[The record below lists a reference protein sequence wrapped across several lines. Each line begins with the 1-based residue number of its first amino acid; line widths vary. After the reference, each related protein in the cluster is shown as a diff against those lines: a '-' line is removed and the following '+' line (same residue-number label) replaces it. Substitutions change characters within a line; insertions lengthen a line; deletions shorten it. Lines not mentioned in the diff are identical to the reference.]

1 MFPPLLNPPRL
12 YLAYNEHPQSLAFCT
27 HVNVITRMQ
36 HVACVCHELFQVYR
50 VRHFTYKDNF
60 DMLLFHKLFNA
71 RDKLNAKN
79 NMDIKVDLVFV
90 DEG

>member
-1 MFPPLLNPPRL
+1 
-12 YLAYNEHPQSLAFCT
+12 
-27 HVNVITRMQ
+27 MQ

-50 VRHFTYKDNF
+50 VLHFSYKVDF

>member
-1 MFPPLLNPPRL
+1 MFPSLSNARNL
-12 YLAYNEHPQSLAFCT
+12 YVAYNKHQQLLGFCT

-50 VRHFTYKDNF
+50 VTKFTYKDNF

-71 RDKLNAKN
+71 TDKLNAK
-79 NMDIKVDLVFV
+79 K
-90 DEG
+90 

>member
-1 MFPPLLNPPRL
+1 MFPPLTTPPRF
-12 YLAYNEHPQSLAFCT
+12 YLAYNKHQQLLGFCT

-50 VRHFTYKDNF
+50 VTKFTYKDNF
-60 DMLLFHKLFNA
+60 DMLLFHKLFNI

-79 NMDIKVDLVFV
+79 
-90 DEG
+90 

>member
-1 MFPPLLNPPRL
+1 M
-12 YLAYNEHPQSLAFCT
+12 T
-27 HVNVITRMQ
+27 M
-36 HVACVCHELFQVYR
+36 
-50 VRHFTYKDNF
+50 FTYKDNF

>member
-1 MFPPLLNPPRL
+1 MFPSLSNARSL
-12 YLAYNEHPQSLAFCT
+12 YVAYNKHQQLLGFCT

-50 VRHFTYKDNF
+50 VRHFSYKDNF